1 MSIESL
7 LKIDKNGSV
16 PGTSKALQDRL
27 YDQIFGE
34 HGKNIMLDVSN
45 PSYKALMFYHYQK
58 LGAKPELGLPRQFGH
73 EIFKKLQKKISKSGG
88 AFLNGKGEKMDK
100 DKASRSKYC
109 DIDQTVNLSYDG
121 YLTEDFSLPHPSIY
135 IRRGH
140 EERLPP
146 YEHTQGL
153 EELSI
158 RGRRWNGN

>member
-1 MSIESL
+1 M
-7 LKIDKNGSV
+7 

-34 HGKNIMLDVSN
+34 NGKDIMLDVSD
-45 PSYKALMFYHYQK
+45 PSYKELMFYHYQT

-88 AFLNGKGEKMDK
+88 SFLNSKGEKIDK

-109 DIDQTVNLSYDG
+109 DIVQTVNFHMLW
-121 YLTEDFSLPHPSIY
+121 YLTEPFSPPLSSIY
-135 IRRGH
+135 IRRSH

-146 YEHTQGL
+146 YEHTQRL